1 MSAPVALLER
11 FTEAELVAAY
21 GETLDDAWH
30 RVIEA
35 EITRREAGERAA
47 AGAARPAPRADYR
60 AAGRAEWRDMAH
72 AQFLQAE
79 RECRGVLLNRRGTA
93 AGIDPWSLW
102 SGPERRVG
110 IYASE
115 ELREFFRSS
124 PRITVTEYQ
133 RQAAAGRAEARE
145 AWASEQSLESD
156 ERAGIRPG
164 AARRAD
170 SASAVSGVRPRG
182 ERDSGPD
189 GNPGP
194 ARADRDRDRDRD
206 REGDATM
213 SGCRHPHQAGT
224 PRQCRD
230 CPLSTGKAGQT
241 MNAGANFTA
250 AAARAATA
258 PADIPAGPDAA
269 ETRRRERL
277 ARIERA
283 REVLARREAELNAA
297 APAAVPARAVAAR
310 PGTAL
315 AIRAGRG
322 SVDGARVLG
331 YARQLLT
338 RYARFPS
345 AAAADAATLWAAHA
359 HARDKDGTLAWQATP
374 RLMLLSSQPG
384 SGKSR
389 VLELL
394 GWLCPSTFGLDTE
407 PTAAGLAWTL
417 SSEHATGL
425 LDEADV
431 LFGAGK
437 RRESIRAIL
446 NSGYRRNGTILRMR
460 GGKGDRQ
467 RVFGPVALAGL
478 DVLQTSTGESLAPL
492 FSRAIVIRMRIAA
505 EAVPP
510 LDREGCAAAA
520 RIRTA
525 LALWT
530 AGVRDEAAQAQPE
543 LPAWLMN
550 RPAEIWTPLLAIAD
564 AAGGG
569 WPERAREA
577 CEELARYSDIAGE
590 RDDDDDIMAGLAGIT
605 AGWDDDRDY

>member
-1 MSAPVALLER
+1 MTAATLAVAVAALSLAER
-11 FTEAELVAAY
+11 TEAELIALMGAS
-21 GETLDDAWH
+21 TDTADQRALA
-30 RVIEA
+30 A
-35 EITRREAGERAA
+35 EIERREQ
-47 AGAARPAPRADYR
+47 AAR
-60 AAGRAEWRDMAH
+60 EWRE
-72 AQFLQAE
+72 LYQASQP
-79 RECRGVLLNRRGTA
+79 
-93 AGIDPWSLW
+93 AGH
-102 SGPERRVG
+102 
-110 IYASE
+110 
-115 ELREFFRSS
+115 
-124 PRITVTEYQ
+124 
-133 RQAAAGRAEARE
+133 AAAGRVSPARLRWAQARMAKAEDVERAWLAAEA
-145 AWASEQSLESD
+145 ATNGYMLNAAGQALA
-156 ERAGIRPG
+156 RAGKLTERELFTGPL
-164 AARRAD
+164 ARALKY
-170 SASAVSGVRPRG
+170 ASAELIAHWETHPRPTAAMRQG
-182 ERDSGPD
+182 YDTRVAFGSAGDAHARKAAERDQW
-189 GNPGP
+189 
-194 ARADRDRDRDRD
+194 RDRAGRDGEQD
-206 REGDATM
+206 M
-213 SGCRHPHQAGT
+213 SVCRQHSSRAGT
-224 PRQCRD
+224 PRACRD
-230 CPLSTGKAGQT
+230 CPLSTRKAGQT

-250 AAARAATA
+250 AAARAATT
-258 PADIPAGPDAA
+258 PAGGTAGPDAA

-315 AIRAGRG
+315 ATRAGRG

-359 HARDKDGTLAWQATP
+359 HARDKDGTLVWQATP
-374 RLMLLSSQPG
+374 RLMLLSSEPG

-417 SSEHATGL
+417 SAEHATGL
-425 LDEADV
+425 IDEADV

-460 GGKGDRQ
+460 GGKGERQ

-492 FSRAIVIRMRIAA
+492 FSRAIVVRMRKAA

-530 AGVRDEAAQAQPE
+530 AGVRDEAAQAQPG

-564 AAGGG
+564 AAGSG

>member
-1 MSAPVALLER
+1 MTAATLAVAVPALSLAER
-11 FTEAELVAAY
+11 TEAELIALMGAS
-21 GETLDDAWH
+21 TDTADQRALA
-30 RVIEA
+30 A
-35 EITRREAGERAA
+35 EIERREQ
-47 AGAARPAPRADYR
+47 AAR
-60 AAGRAEWRDMAH
+60 EWRE
-72 AQFLQAE
+72 LYQASQP
-79 RECRGVLLNRRGTA
+79 
-93 AGIDPWSLW
+93 AGH
-102 SGPERRVG
+102 
-110 IYASE
+110 
-115 ELREFFRSS
+115 
-124 PRITVTEYQ
+124 
-133 RQAAAGRAEARE
+133 AAAGRVSPARLRWAQARMAKAEDVERAWLAAEA
-145 AWASEQSLESD
+145 ATNGYMLNAAGQALA
-156 ERAGIRPG
+156 RAGKLTERELFTGPL
-164 AARRAD
+164 ARALKY
-170 SASAVSGVRPRG
+170 ASAELIAHWETHPRPTAAMRQGYDTRVVSGTAG
-182 ERDSGPD
+182 DTS
-189 GNPGP
+189 
-194 ARADRDRDRDRD
+194 ARKATEHEQWRDRAGQ
-206 REGDATM
+206 GDTTM
-213 SGCRHPHQAGT
+213 SGCRHPGQAGT

-230 CPLSTGKAGQT
+230 CPPLSTRKAGQT
-241 MNAGANFTA
+241 MNAGANFT
-250 AAARAATA
+250 
-258 PADIPAGPDAA
+258 AGPDAA

-310 PGTAL
+310 RGTAL
-315 AIRAGRG
+315 ATRAGRG

-359 HARDKDGTLAWQATP
+359 HARDKDGTLVWQATP
-374 RLMLLSSQPG
+374 RLMLLSSEPG

-417 SSEHATGL
+417 SAEHATGL
-425 LDEADV
+425 IDEADV

-460 GGKGDRQ
+460 GGKGERQ

-492 FSRAIVIRMRIAA
+492 FGRAIVIRMRIAA

-530 AGVRDEAAQAQPE
+530 AGVRDEAAQARPE